1 MYGEQQEYIPLSV
14 HPQFTAYILQEQNL
28 LASNQ
33 LAKLCLKGLE
43 DQGKTAEQEKQTLR
57 QQLQDTKTEKLIL
70 KQQMLQVP
78 CCLLICFDA
87 MFVLLCHH
95 GSLTPSCSNA

>member
-1 MYGEQQEYIPLSV
+1 MYGEQQEYTPFSV
-14 HPQFTAYILQEQNL
+14 HPQFTAYIVQEQNV

-43 DQGKTAEQEKQTLR
+43 DQGKLAEQEKQTLR

-70 KQQMLQVP
+70 KQQMLQV
-78 CCLLICFDA
+78 LL
-87 MFVLLCHH
+87 LL
-95 GSLTPSCSNA
+95 